1 MYSEER
7 MSMRILGITDFLLK
21 EELLDKGVKTAFP
34 DAEVRYIRWPPATRD
49 IFSRENLNIEKNG
62 AEKGLPVPG
71 ILEIVGDF
79 DPEVIVTQFAPVT
92 QAMIEKAK
100 SLEVIGC
107 LRGGVENINIE
118 TARKRNILVFNN
130 SGRNANAVAEFTIG
144 HMIALSRGICS
155 GFNALTKGEWWRPE
169 ADPFELYGCTVGLI
183 GFGNIS
189 QKLSER
195 LQGFKVKILT
205 YDPYVDDNILN
216 KYGAKRVE
224 LRELLTQSD
233 FVSLHCRLTTETRN
247 IINEGALTLMKP
259 TSYLINT
266 ARAGL
271 IDKTALINALQTRQI
286 RGAALDVFWQ
296 EPLSKDDPLLN
307 LNNVSLTPHLA
318 GNTAQTRWLTIW
330 LFLEALQD
338 FLKTRQ
344 SRSIINF
351 DPTEQTRIAANMKLV
366 KSAK

>member
-1 MYSEER
+1 
-7 MSMRILGITDFLLK
+7 MRILGITDFLLK
-21 EELLDKGVKTAFP
+21 EELMDKGVKMAFP
-34 DAEVRYIRWPPATRD
+34 DAEVRYLRWPPATRD
-49 IFSRENLNIEKNG
+49 IFSKENLNIEKNG
-62 AEKGLPVPG
+62 AEKGLPIPG

-92 QAMIEKAK
+92 QATIEKAK

-107 LRGGVENINIE
+107 LRGGVDNINVEAAI
-118 TARKRNILVFNN
+118 KRNILVFNN
-130 SGRNANAVAEFTIG
+130 SGRNTNAVAEFTLG
-144 HMIALSRGICS
+144 HMIAVSRGICS
-155 GFNALTKGEWWRPE
+155 GYNTLLKGEWWRPE
-169 ADPFELYGCTVGLI
+169 TDPFELYGCTVGLI

-205 YDPYVDDNILN
+205 YDPYVADDILN
-216 KYGAKRVE
+216 KYGAKRVKFK
-224 LRELLTQSD
+224 ELLTQSD
-233 FVSLHCRLTTETRN
+233 FVSLHCRLTDETRN
-247 IINEGALTLMKP
+247 IIDKGVLSLMKP
-259 TSYLINT
+259 TAYLVNT

-271 IDKTALINALQTRQI
+271 IDKTALINALQKRQI

-296 EPLSKDDPLLN
+296 EPLSKEDPLLK

-318 GNTAQTRWLTIW
+318 GTSAQTRWLTVW

-338 FLKTRQ
+338 FLKTHR
-344 SRSIINF
+344 SRSVINF
-351 DPTEQTRIAANMKLV
+351 DPAEQTKIAANMKLV